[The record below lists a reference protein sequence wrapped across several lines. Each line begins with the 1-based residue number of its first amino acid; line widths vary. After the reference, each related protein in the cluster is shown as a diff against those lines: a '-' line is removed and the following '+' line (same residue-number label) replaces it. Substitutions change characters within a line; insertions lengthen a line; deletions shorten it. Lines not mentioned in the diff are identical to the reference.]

1 MKAIGYCIERKGG
14 GSFSEQQK
22 LFDQFCINEGF
33 EAAAI
38 FFDRT
43 PNTDDNPGFSQL
55 INFLKANDSM
65 FLVVVVAD
73 NKVLGKDPAE
83 ILLKITQIEMEG
95 KKVILAKNGESAVQT
110 LITKRQPEK
119 IKHYLTQIQR
129 PKFGFR
135 IGAKMR
141 FRLNKQEAR
150 IVKLIYKLYLE
161 ENLGMHSIAKHLN
174 NDQEIRSV
182 RFWDKQKVGRILTD
196 SIYAGDN
203 KGLKIFSIISD
214 EEFSKAQ
221 NKRISRKGKNQ
232 SPKRYGYKLSGLI
245 YCGRCGGKFIGSSR
259 KQKWKLKSG
268 EYHENQY
275 HKYVCANRIK
285 GQGCQISSVHE
296 TKLLNEIQSILQE
309 GRAQARLID
318 TNDYGT
324 WEMRMRKKI
333 TQLESQRSKNRTK
346 IKDLIKQTK
355 LGKIELSR
363 FQELAKEHTEIEK
376 FFQNTAFEAKQS
388 LLKSQI
394 THIQSQELQDLRVEL
409 LQKWDKLNE
418 REIQQLLNKTVESI
432 IIKDKNVEVFF
443 RA

>member
-1 MKAIGYCIERKGG
+1 MKAIGYCVEKKGFF
-14 GSFSEQQK
+14 SFAEQQK

-33 EAAAI
+33 EPAAI

-55 INFLKANDSM
+55 INFLKANNSM
-65 FLVVVVAD
+65 FLVIVVAD

-95 KKVILAKNGESAVQT
+95 KKVILAKDGGAALQT

-119 IKHYLTQIQR
+119 IKHHLTQMQR

-135 IGAKMR
+135 IGAKKR

-161 ENLGMHSIAKHLN
+161 DELGMHNIAKYLN
-174 NDQEIRSV
+174 KDQAAREI
-182 RFWDKQKVGRILTD
+182 RFWDKQKVRTILTD

-203 KGLKIFSIISD
+203 KGLKIFPIVSD

-221 NKRISRKGKNQ
+221 DKRISLRGKGR
-232 SPKRYGYKLSGLI
+232 SPKKYGYKLSGLI
-245 YCGRCGGKFIGSSR
+245 YCGECGGKFIGDSR
-259 KQKWKLKSG
+259 KQKWKVKSG

-275 HKYVCANRIK
+275 HKYVCANRTK
-285 GQGCQISSVHE
+285 GQGCRISSVHE
-296 TKLLNEIQSILQE
+296 TKLLKEIQSILRE
-309 GRAQARLID
+309 GRTQARLID

-333 TQLESQRSKNRTK
+333 AQLEGQRSKNRTK
-346 IKDLIKQTK
+346 IKDLIKQAK
-355 LGKIELSR
+355 LGKIELSK

-376 FFQNTAFEAKQS
+376 FFQNTSFEAKQS
-388 LLKSQI
+388 LLKTHT
-394 THIQSQELQDLRVEL
+394 THIQTQELQDLRTEL
-409 LQKWDKLNE
+409 LQKWDQLNE
-418 REIQQLLNKTVESI
+418 RDIQQLLNKTIESI
-432 IIKDKNVEVFF
+432 IINNEKVEVFF